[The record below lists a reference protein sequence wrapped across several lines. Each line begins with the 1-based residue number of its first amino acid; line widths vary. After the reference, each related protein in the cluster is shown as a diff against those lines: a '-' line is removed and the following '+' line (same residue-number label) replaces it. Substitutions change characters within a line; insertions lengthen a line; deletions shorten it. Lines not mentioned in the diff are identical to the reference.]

1 MEKEKPL
8 PENKAEIQFTES
20 VQRDAELSGEDMKDT
35 ENKELLEKASDISK
49 VQEPKKVASKKK
61 KNDQDETLESLGETS
76 TVNPVESVPPK
87 KATQAV
93 ITAESEEEGELASAT
108 PVENEPSLKT
118 DIEGTQEQ
126 EKETAS
132 PKLSSPDTTA
142 IEDFTQFSKEKLV
155 AHIAGLQKGY
165 RPETNG

>member
-8 PENKAEIQFTES
+8 PENKVEIQFTES

-35 ENKELLEKASDISK
+35 ENKELLEKASDFSK

-108 PVENEPSLKT
+108 PVENEPSLKRT
-118 DIEGTQEQ
+118 L
-126 EKETAS
+126 KA
-132 PKLSSPDTTA
+132 PKNKKRK
-142 IEDFTQFSKEKLV
+142 QLV
-155 AHIAGLQKGY
+155 QNY
-165 RPETNG
+165 RLLIRRQLRILLNFPKRN